1 MKWNT
6 RVAAIVLIAA
16 STTIVSGCAA
26 PSQGSDDEALT
37 VALLLPENQTPRWEE
52 RDKPAFEAELATAC
66 AECELIYFNAA
77 GDAAKQLSQV
87 ESALTEGADLLVI
100 TPVDS
105 TASAPMVALAAAQ
118 DVPVVSYG
126 RVINDGGAA
135 FAVRFDNVE
144 QGGVGARALVEK
156 LRDDGVT
163 SGNVVMINGDARD
176 SVVALMKQGAHAAL
190 DDSGFDIAAEFD
202 TTDWSAEN
210 AQTEMQQAI
219 TNLGLDSIVGVYVA
233 NDGMA
238 AGVIA
243 ALKGAGAD
251 PLPPVTGLDAQLD
264 AVQRIVAGDQYATV
278 YLDIET
284 QAKTTAQIAAALV
297 RGEDVPADL
306 QNGETDDGTN
316 TVPSFLQ
323 VPLAVT
329 VGDIQKVLIDSGYL
343 SVDDICTADY
353 EAACAEAGLL

>member
-1 MKWNT
+1 M
-6 RVAAIVLIAA
+6 
-16 STTIVSGCAA
+16 IVSGCAPA
-26 PSQGSDDEALT
+26 TDGDDDALT
-37 VALLLPENQTPRWEE
+37 VALLLPENQTSRWEE
-52 RDKPAFEAELATAC
+52 RDKPAFEAELAKAC
-66 AECELIYFNAA
+66 AECETLYYNAG
-77 GDAAKQLSQV
+77 GDSAKQLSQV
-87 ESALTEGADLLVI
+87 ESALTEGADVLVI

-118 DVPVVSYG
+118 DVPVISYG

-156 LRDDGVT
+156 LNADGVT

-176 SVVALMKQGAHAAL
+176 SVVALMKEGAHAAL

-202 TTDWSAEN
+202 TPDWSAEN
-210 AQTEMQQAI
+210 AQNQMQQTI

-284 QAKTTAQIAAALV
+284 QAMITAQIAAAIV
-297 RGEDVPADL
+297 RGEEVPADL
-306 QNGETDDGTN
+306 QNGETDDGSN
-316 TVPSFLQ
+316 VIPSYLQ

-329 VGDIQKVLIDSGYL
+329 LENIQEVLIDSGYL
-343 SVDDICTADY
+343 TVEDICTPEY
-353 EAACAEAGLL
+353 EAACTEAGLLS